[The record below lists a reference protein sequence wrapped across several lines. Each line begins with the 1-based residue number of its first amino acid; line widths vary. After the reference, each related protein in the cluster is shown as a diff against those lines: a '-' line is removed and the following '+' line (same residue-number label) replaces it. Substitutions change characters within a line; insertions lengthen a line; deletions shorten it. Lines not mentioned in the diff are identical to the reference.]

1 MTSIEKKRIVGDI
14 VAKNLFSRDL
24 DKLMDQLQ
32 PTTDSEIMDQ
42 LTVVRDRL
50 VELNRKRLVK
60 ISHSVMQVLCAK
72 HLIEQDYDVRVE
84 HPLVG
89 GQLMADLFAI
99 RDREPEIEHD
109 IESVLI
115 SERLGLSV
123 KKEALVVEVET
134 GYVPPKAALYPI
146 RYRQTRI
153 AAKIARY
160 CRYSHRFGLAVP
172 NYHILQ
178 IPEILLKPPELR
190 EITEIQRIKEE
201 CDQFYKSPPILLDTL
216 AMSETDYIYSINVDH
231 VTVTQIPPD
240 KYLEEILQAG
250 RRILR

>member
-1 MTSIEKKRIVGDI
+1 M
-14 VAKNLFSRDL
+14 AKNLFSRDL
-24 DKLMDQLQ
+24 DKLLDQLQ
-32 PTTDSEIMDQ
+32 PTTDSETMDQ
-42 LTVVRDRL
+42 LTIVRNRL

-60 ISHSVMQVLCAK
+60 INHSVMQVLCAK
-72 HLIEQDYDVRVE
+72 HLLEQDYEVRIE

-99 RDREPEIEHD
+99 REREPKFEND
-109 IESVLI
+109 IESLLI
-115 SERLGLSV
+115 SERLGLPV

-146 RYRQTRI
+146 RYQQARI

-160 CRYSHRFGLAVP
+160 CRYSHRFGLAAP
-172 NYHILQ
+172 NYHVLQ

-190 EITEIQRIKEE
+190 EIAEIRQIKEE

-216 AMSETDYIYSINVDH
+216 AMSETDYIYSINVDN
-231 VTVTQIPPD
+231 VTVTQVPPQE
-240 KYLEEILQAG
+240 YLET
-250 RRILR
+250 ILRS

>member
-1 MTSIEKKRIVGDI
+1 M
-14 VAKNLFSRDL
+14 AKNLFARDL
-24 DKLMDQLQ
+24 DKLLEQLQ
-32 PTTDSEIMDQ
+32 PTTDSETMEQ
-42 LTVVRDRL
+42 LTIIRDRL

-60 ISHSVMQVLCAK
+60 INHSVMQVLCAM
-72 HLIEQDYDVRVE
+72 HLIEQDYDVKIE

-99 RDREPEIEHD
+99 RDREPEFEND

-123 KKEALVVEVET
+123 NKEALVVEIET
-134 GYVPPKAALYPI
+134 GYVPPNAALYPI

-160 CRYSHRFGLAVP
+160 CRYSHRFGLAAP

-190 EITEIQRIKEE
+190 DVVEIQRIKED

-216 AMSETDYIYSINVDH
+216 AMSETDYIYSINVDQ
-231 VTVTQIPPD
+231 VTVTQIPPH
-240 KYLEEILQAG
+240 KYLDTILKA
-250 RRILR
+250 

>member
-1 MTSIEKKRIVGDI
+1 MT
-14 VAKNLFSRDL
+14 KNLFARDL
-24 DKLMDQLQ
+24 DKLLDQLQ
-32 PTTDSEIMDQ
+32 PTTDSETMDQ
-42 LTVVRDRL
+42 LTIIRDRL

-60 ISHSVMQVLCAK
+60 INHSVMQVLCAM
-72 HLIEQDYDVRVE
+72 HLIEQDYDVKIE

-99 RDREPEIEHD
+99 RDRELEFEND

-123 KKEALVVEVET
+123 KKEALVVEIET

-160 CRYSHRFGLAVP
+160 CRYSHRFGLAAP

-190 EITEIQRIKEE
+190 DVAEIQRIKED

-216 AMSETDYIYSINVDH
+216 AMSETDYIYSINVDQ
-231 VTVTQIPPD
+231 VTVTQIPPH
-240 KYLEEILQAG
+240 KYFDTILQAEG
-250 RRILR
+250 RLFR

>member
-1 MTSIEKKRIVGDI
+1 MT
-14 VAKNLFSRDL
+14 KNLFARDL
-24 DKLMDQLQ
+24 DKLLDQLQ
-32 PTTDSEIMDQ
+32 PTTDSDTMEQ
-42 LTVVRDRL
+42 LTIIRDRL

-60 ISHSVMQVLCAK
+60 INHSVMQVLCAK
-72 HLIEQDYDVRVE
+72 HLIEQDYDVKIE

-99 RDREPEIEHD
+99 REREPKFEND
-109 IESVLI
+109 IESLLI
-115 SERLGLSV
+115 SERLGLPV

-160 CRYSHRFGLAVP
+160 CRYSHRFGLAAP
-172 NYHILQ
+172 NYHVLQ
-178 IPEILLKPPELR
+178 IPEILLEPPEHR
-190 EITEIQRIKEE
+190 DITEIQRIKEE

-231 VTVTQIPPD
+231 VTVTQIPPH
-240 KYLEEILQAG
+240 KYLDT
-250 RRILR
+250 ILRAEGRI